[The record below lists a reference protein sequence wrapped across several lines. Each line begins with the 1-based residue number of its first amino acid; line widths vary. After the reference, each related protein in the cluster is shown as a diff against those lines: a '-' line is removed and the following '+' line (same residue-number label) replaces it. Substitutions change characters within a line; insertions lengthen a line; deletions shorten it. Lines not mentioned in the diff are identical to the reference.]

1 MEALAAIHCK
11 ITFSEWHYQLSTII
25 NQGKWIRLDYRTY
38 CGSDYVDDH
47 SRGHFVCT
55 GWRKPLRGL
64 LTREMNHQLSKTTFM
79 IIYIYIFIS
88 LHKCYLWACKQIIWH
103 HNNKKDRFTNFI
115 SFRNFW
121 GWKWSRWNFRSKTI
135 LKIWYNSFSG
145 PTGPTDVNQI
155 WTLYNCLAS
164 KYD

>member
-1 MEALAAIHCK
+1 METLAASHCK
-11 ITFSEWHYQLSTII
+11 ITFSEWHYQLLTII

-38 CGSDYVDDH
+38 CGLDYVDDH

-88 LHKCYLWACKQIIWH
+88 LHKCYLSVYKRISVYKKSSICVTSKALNRYPKFDII
-103 HNNKKDRFTNFI
+103 R
-115 SFRNFW
+115 
-121 GWKWSRWNFRSKTI
+121 
-135 LKIWYNSFSG
+135 
-145 PTGPTDVNQI
+145 
-155 WTLYNCLAS
+155 
-164 KYD
+164 

>member
-64 LTREMNHQLSKTTFM
+64 LTREMNHQLSRTTFM

-88 LHKCYLWACKQIIWH
+88 LHKCYLWACKQTIWH
-103 HNNKKDRFTNFI
+103 HNNKKDRFTNFF
-115 SFRNFW
+115 SFRKFW
-121 GWKWSRWNFRSKTI
+121 GWKWSRWKGLTLVQALGSRGDRFSYWLI
-135 LKIWYNSFSG
+135 PIEAIWFLIGWQYYCS
-145 PTGPTDVNQI
+145 
-155 WTLYNCLAS
+155 W
-164 KYD
+164 